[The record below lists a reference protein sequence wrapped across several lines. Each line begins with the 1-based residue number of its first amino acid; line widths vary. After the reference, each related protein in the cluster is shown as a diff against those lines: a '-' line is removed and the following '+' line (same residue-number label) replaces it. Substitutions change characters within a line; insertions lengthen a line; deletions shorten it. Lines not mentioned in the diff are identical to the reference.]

1 MLARLPRGRA
11 RVGLLGGS
19 FNPAH
24 DGHLYISQAALRRLG
39 LDRVWWLVS
48 PGNPL
53 KKKDSMASLQMRL
66 SHAHLIARNSSRID
80 VSDLE
85 REIQTVYTID
95 TVDYLIRVF
104 PHIRFVWL
112 MGADN
117 LTQIPEWRRW
127 PLLFRALPIAVFD
140 RSTYAREALLSQA
153 GRFFARSR
161 LPSRMAARLG
171 SSKSPA
177 WVFVR
182 ARPHPESGTRL
193 RREGMWWC

>member
-1 MLARLPRGRA
+1 MLARLPRRRA
-11 RVGLLGGS
+11 RIGLLGGS

-53 KKKDSMASLQMRL
+53 KKKSGMASLQARL
-66 SHAHLIARNSSRID
+66 SHAHLIARNSTRID

-85 REIQTVYTID
+85 REIQTVYTVD
-95 TVDYLIRVF
+95 TVGYLTRVL
-104 PHIRFVWL
+104 PHVKFVWL

-171 SSKSPA
+171 CRKSPT

-182 ARPHPESGTRL
+182 ARLHPESGTRL
-193 RREGMWWC
+193 RRRGVWQC

>member
-1 MLARLPRGRA
+1 MLARLPRRRA
-11 RVGLLGGS
+11 RIGLLGGS

-53 KKKDSMASLQMRL
+53 KKKSGMASLQARL
-66 SHAHLIARNSSRID
+66 SHAHLIARDSSRID

-95 TVDYLIRVF
+95 TVGYLTRVL
-104 PHIRFVWL
+104 PHVKFVWL

-127 PLLFRALPIAVFD
+127 PLLFRVLPIAVFD
-140 RSTYAREALLSQA
+140 RSTYAREALLSEA

-171 SSKSPA
+171 HSKSPT

-182 ARPHPESGTRL
+182 SRLHPESGTRL
-193 RREGMWWC
+193 RHQGMWRC

>member
-1 MLARLPRGRA
+1 MLARLPRRRA

-24 DGHLYISQAALRRLG
+24 DGHLYISQVALHRLG

-53 KKKDSMASLQMRL
+53 KKKTGMASLQARL
-66 SHAHLIARNSSRID
+66 SRAHLIAGGSRID
-80 VSDLE
+80 ASDLG
-85 REIQTVYTID
+85 REIHTVYTVD
-95 TVDYLIRVF
+95 TVRYLTKEL

-117 LTQIPEWRRW
+117 LTQICEWRRW
-127 PLLFRALPIAVFD
+127 PLLFGTLPIAVFD
-140 RSTYAREALLSQA
+140 RPTYARKALLSQA
-153 GRFFARSR
+153 GRVFARSR
-161 LPSRMAARLG
+161 LPSRVAASLA
-171 SSKSPA
+171 SSKLPA

-182 ARPHPESGTRL
+182 ARSHSESGTRL
-193 RREGMWWC
+193 RRLGTW